1 VSLDSEFTTE
11 TTGPL
16 LLVDRNG
23 EPDADPS
30 IQGLNDLR
38 VKWVLLEARRRET
51 SLDDLGP
58 VAPCPHDV
66 KE

>member
-1 VSLDSEFTTE
+1 
-11 TTGPL
+11 L
-16 LLVDRNG
+16 LLIDRNG

-38 VKWVLLEARRRET
+38 VKRVLLEATRRET